1 MSDSEEYQNQEH
13 ITSSTEHVPIEVPT
27 PSAPTSDDNGYIV
40 VQNTQNTE
48 AELLASTRQ
57 QEEISN
63 LLADISSNT
72 ETNLKEPSNTVFAE
86 ADSSVTREIPPV
98 EKKTD
103 ENKKPSAQ
111 TCSLCPY
118 YLLACDYL
126 SNLEI
131 PPQVRDLLLW
141 KCPKMTGA
149 VFGSLFV
156 VLLSLS
162 LFSFLT
168 VISTLMLTAL
178 AVVGSYRFYLAV
190 VFRIKGTYDDSL
202 DKLAKHDL
210 PLPKDKVQEV
220 ARLIETDL
228 FRGLNTLKSI
238 VLWENVTQSVK
249 ALVAFYLVNWVG
261 SCFNFLTLLML
272 ALVTV
277 FTLPKVYQ
285 VYKQPIDQAIQKVTT
300 LAHQVTKQVMAK
312 IPMLNKKKTQ

>member
-1 MSDSEEYQNQEH
+1 MSDSEEFQHQEH
-13 ITSSTEHVPIEVPT
+13 ITSSTEHEHSDVPL

-40 VQNTQNTE
+40 VQNTQNPESEQLTP
-48 AELLASTRQ
+48 TPR

-72 ETNLKEPSNTVFAE
+72 EANLKEQFNTVFAE
-86 ADSSVTREIPPV
+86 ADSSVTREEPQA
-98 EKKTD
+98 ERKA
-103 ENKKPSAQ
+103 EEHKKPSAQ
-111 TCSLCPY
+111 ACSLCPY

-202 DKLAKHDL
+202 DKFAKHDL
-210 PLPKDKVQEV
+210 PLPKDKVQEI
-220 ARLIETDL
+220 ARLIDTDL

-249 ALVAFYLVNWVG
+249 ALVAFYLINWVG

-285 VYKQPIDQAIQKVTT
+285 VYRQPIDQGIEKATT
-300 LAHQVTKQVMAK
+300 LAHQVVKQVMAK